1 MPSSVSF
8 PSIPSPPGLKESSCR
23 PHAPDAVLF
32 PKNVEQVSA
41 IARICNE
48 NKVPIIPFG
57 TGTGI
62 EGGVVAIHGG
72 VTIDLKEMDQVLQVN
87 EEDFDCVVQPG
98 VTR

>member
-1 MPSSVSF
+1 M
-8 PSIPSPPGLKESSCR
+8 
-23 PHAPDAVLF
+23 
-32 PKNVEQVSA
+32 EQVSA